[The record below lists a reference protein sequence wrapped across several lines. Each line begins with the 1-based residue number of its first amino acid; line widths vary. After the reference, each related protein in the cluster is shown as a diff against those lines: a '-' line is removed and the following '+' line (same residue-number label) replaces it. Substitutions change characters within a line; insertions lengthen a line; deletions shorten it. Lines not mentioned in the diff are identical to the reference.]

1 MATHVR
7 CFRSGSVHPLETT
20 GFQNPRQVL
29 SVRRSRLLRRSMV
42 PHNPTDADRTTAIR
56 RSARADS
63 LEACGSFVFVVWV
76 TGEPELRFNS
86 CHLRYCPRCSS
97 ILSWR
102 RSLAL
107 ASLMATYQNPV
118 FLTLT
123 LKSVDEPL
131 KKTITRLVSSFNRL
145 RRCAVWKQQAGRGFY
160 AVEVTR
166 NAVTKLWHVH
176 LHSIVDCAY
185 IPQAWIADQWQRITG
200 DSRIVHIRKATPQD
214 SKYMAKYMTKAGDM
228 SVEENEQWHVIDQM
242 KGLRLMATFGGE
254 RAIGTVVGEEQSDQG
269 DVSEAI
275 PIRELFHAAQYD
287 TAARQSYHLLTTR
300 NSWLTPTPAWK
311 GT

>member
-7 CFRSGSVHPLETT
+7 CFRSGSVHAIETT
-20 GFQNPRQVL
+20 GRTNPKQVL
-29 SVRRSRLLRRSMV
+29 SLRRSRLLRRYIA
-42 PHNPTDADRTTAIR
+42 PPEPTTVDRLIG
-56 RSARADS
+56 SARTRRLDRMETCAS
-63 LEACGSFVFVVWV
+63 LVYVVWID
-76 TGEPELRFNS
+76 GDPQLRYSS
-86 CHLRYCPRCSS
+86 CKLRYCPRCSA

-107 ASLMATYQNPV
+107 TTLLTTYKTPV

-131 KKTITRLVSSFNRL
+131 KKTISRLVSSFNRL

-176 LHSIVDCAY
+176 LHTVVDCEY
-185 IPQAWIADQWQRITG
+185 IPQAWIANQWEKITG
-200 DSRIVHIRKATPQD
+200 DSRIVHIRKAKPAD
-214 SKYMAKYMTKAGDM
+214 AGYMAKYMTKAATM
-228 SVEENEQWHVIDQM
+228 EVEDAEQWETIDQM
-242 KGLRLMATFGGE
+242 RGLRLMASFGGE
-254 RAIGTVVGEEQSDQG
+254 RSIGSVVGELTPAEQEDTRM
-269 DVSEAI
+269 V
-275 PIRELFHAAQYD
+275 PLTELYHAAHYD
-287 TAARQSYHLLTTR
+287 QKARESYHLLSTR
-300 NSWLTPTPAWK
+300 NSWMAPTPEWK